1 MLHAARSVSLIALMA
16 LLSGCALPASN
27 YSGQPGAK
35 QALAKCRTQA
45 DTRPSA
51 SDNPFADVADQ
62 NQYIIDCMR
71 AAGYKMQ

>member
-1 MLHAARSVSLIALMA
+1 MIYTARIISLIALAA

-35 QALAKCRTQA
+35 QALAKCRAQA
-45 DTRPSA
+45 DTRPAA
-51 SDNPFADVADQ
+51 SDNPFANVTDQ